1 MVQDR
6 CKSITIASQQSDQYH
21 LVDKGQKV
29 GGQKIRNTMP
39 KSKND
44 HDNLDDP
51 SVIITVIKLWP
62 YIWPRDHPRLKRRV
76 FVALVFLVAAK
87 LATATVP
94 FFFKFATDTLA
105 GNDLTVSF
113 VPLFLLTPVMLIFGF
128 IVSRMLMTGFNQL
141 RDSLFA
147 RVGQHA
153 VRHLSQK
160 AFQHIHRLSLRFH
173 LERRTGGLSRVIERG
188 SKSIEGIV
196 RYTILNTFPIVL
208 EFTLY
213 AAIFF
218 YYFGWQ
224 YVVIM
229 FITVIFYCIF
239 TVKTSNWRTFIR
251 KDMNKAD
258 AAAHASAVDSLLNF
272 ETVKYFGNERAEA
285 ERFDKFMKQYESAAT
300 LSSTS
305 LGWLNFGQAT
315 IFSIG
320 MLASMI
326 LSAKAVQ
333 TGAQSIGDFVLIHL
347 FLIQLAQPLN
357 FIGSVY
363 REIRQ
368 SLTDLEIM
376 FGLMEAPIEISDK
389 ENAEPFVVG
398 EGNIKF
404 DNVFFHYAPDRQI
417 LRGLSFEVPAG
428 STVAIVGPSG
438 AGKSTIS
445 RLLYRFYDIQSGVIS
460 IDGQDITAVQQD
472 SLRAAIGMVPQDTV
486 LFNDTIGYNIRYG
499 RLDANDAEVAA
510 AAAHAKID
518 VFIASLPRGYNTE
531 VGERGLKLSGGEK
544 QRVAIARTILK
555 SPPIL
560 ILDEATSAL
569 DTRTEQEI
577 QSSLDMISKG
587 RTTLVIAHRLST
599 VTGADEIIVLENGQ
613 IAERGTHVELI
624 DKRGLYETMWNRQ
637 QALTAAELK
646 LEALQ

>member
-1 MVQDR
+1 
-6 CKSITIASQQSDQYH
+6 
-21 LVDKGQKV
+21 
-29 GGQKIRNTMP
+29 MP

-51 SVIITVIKLWP
+51 SVIITVMKLWP

-285 ERFDKFMKQYESAAT
+285 ERFDRFMKQYESAAT

-389 ENAEPFVVG
+389 ENAQPFVVG